1 MVLDESS
8 TDGSLQHT
16 DSEVWYKAQRCS
28 QQVHCLYFQFPEVIN
43 FSRDVYRVASMLQ
56 YQLLLWCFLGRKEYS
71 SLSHRCFSVRPQ
83 PASIELHW
91 AHFAKSENRR
101 AGGLVS
107 AAELYQTAEVW
118 LANISMGANT
128 DILTLLESPVQ
139 LLSNGHRWTSAH
151 LRASASSSSPVGFML
166 PEAREAEK
174 EESLLQGSSVPQY
187 IYSFHR
193 SLQVLLKVKLPSL
206 LRSQFLMHEF
216 LLFWFILTR
225 AETSV

>member
-1 MVLDESS
+1 MDLYSKQ
-8 TDGSLQHT
+8 T
-16 DSEVWYKAQRCS
+16 QRYGTKHRDV
-28 QQVHCLYFQFPEVIN
+28 QCLYFQFPEVIN
-43 FSRDVYRVASMLQ
+43 LSRDVYRVASMLQ

-101 AGGLVS
+101 ARGLVS

-128 DILTLLESPVQ
+128 DILTLSESPVQ
-139 LLSNGHRWTSAH
+139 LLPNGHRWTSAH
-151 LRASASSSSPVGFML
+151 LRASASSSSPVGLML

-193 SLQVLLKVKLPSL
+193 SLGVLLKMKLPSL
-206 LRSQFLMHEF
+206 SYAHNFWCMSFSSSDSF
-216 LLFWFILTR
+216 LLEQRPLYKICTLKTKN
-225 AETSV
+225 